1 MKKVLTDQDFIE
13 NPELTAMGFKPG
25 DEAEL
30 PEPGLKERPVEENGQ
45 TKHSNAATDGGT
57 FEPGSADDTGGG
69 APPTN
74 KPRG

>member
-13 NPELTAMGFKPG
+13 NPELTAMGLKPG

-30 PEPGLKERPVEENGQ
+30 PEPGLKEPVEENEQ
-45 TKHSNAATDGGT
+45 KADKNAAADSSG
-57 FEPGSADDTGGG
+57 FEPGSDEDTGGG

>member
-1 MKKVLTDQDFIE
+1 MKKVLTDQDFTE

-30 PEPGLKERPVEENGQ
+30 PDPELKDPVEENGQ
-45 TKHSNAATDGGT
+45 NKGDNAAATDSST
-57 FEPGSADDTGGG
+57 FEPGSDEDTGGG